1 MTTPYDASPYLQES
15 PYLNE
20 SAYLQGEA
28 PEGLSPL
35 VRLILMRRY
44 GVYVFTDLYDPSYRS
59 NYSSINERHQAG
71 VFDTD
76 LGRVS
81 VLSNCGLT
89 LSEESLAQAL
99 KVSAN
104 EFALFL
110 TIWSYEYGYR
120 PGRVFRRDFDL
131 RALALPE
138 EQRYTEQI
146 MHYLSNPYYNPDGT
160 ERIVGGLP
168 ENYVPYEWQQP
179 MSRANFTSMERNRRP
194 LQMVSGVQNAL
205 IMAGALYQQL
215 LGQQQAYNQTDQ
227 RDLVA
232 LRRFLAQHDALPAAR
247 PENTSRENRVFIAA
261 CLHPEDA
268 EHLRTMK
275 EALALAAA
283 YSRLRFN
290 GTVGDL
296 SLSIAPRLKLRRSER
311 TRIAHLLNRVL
322 EADPVGARYDSA
334 PGAEMYKR
342 LVKAIHPGD
351 YPSLTALSRWADELY
366 RGEVYSFESLV
377 DRAYATR
384 DAQNVARLLSTRPGV
399 FARQLVR
406 ALDAFEVPRY
416 GIDTAPSPGQQVI
429 FDAFAAVAPRVAAPI
444 LVQIR
449 NLVTLQRNALANPP
463 KERPANPVAVQEDR
477 ELADYARR
485 NPEGVARVQN
495 IMQNAGIPNPLGSFF
510 GDNSGPENPMRS
522 IPVGSEPAA
531 SQREERRAASTQKAQ
546 PAAPRC
552 MNLSK
557 TGIAT
562 MIPSR
567 EYSPTVLDLL
577 ERLVEIGLSG
587 RLAETS
593 IYLPDE
599 VGDMVMPLNTRSAR
613 PSLDGMGR
621 YNTSTVHLPPT
632 GVIRLFCF
640 WDEGVDID
648 LSLMMFDAEGNYM
661 DKISYWSQTAK
672 NSQGAIYAHHSG
684 DITDG
689 TGGAWE
695 YIDIEARK
703 ALKAEVCYL
712 VPVVQLYS
720 GFGEAHTLDAVND
733 LQAGFMVVPAVGVG
747 EVHEVS
753 QVHTKFTLRAESRGV
768 LPFIVDLQ
776 NRDPYDIPDET
787 DAIVK
792 VTDIGLARGIN
803 VLQSGANITAVRE
816 HFDWA
821 QPMTVR
827 EYLRLTG
834 AKLAPTAEE
843 AQQVLEAT
851 VPSLAA
857 LYVGFENEA
866 EKPQEQQPQE
876 QQAQEQEPQ
885 NHAASEQ

>member
-15 PYLNE
+15 PYINE
-20 SAYLQGEA
+20 SAYLRGEA

-44 GVYVFTDLYDPSYRS
+44 GVYVFTDLYGPYYRS
-59 NYSSINERHQAG
+59 NYSSINDLHHSGA
-71 VFDTD
+71 FDTD

-89 LSEESLAQAL
+89 LSPESLAQAL
-99 KVSAN
+99 NASAN
-104 EFALFL
+104 EFALFA

-131 RALALPE
+131 RALTLTD

-160 ERIVGGLP
+160 ERILGGLP

-179 MSRANFTSMERNRRP
+179 MSRSNFTSMERNRRP

-268 EHLRTMK
+268 ERLHTMK

-334 PGAEMYKR
+334 PNAEMYKR

-351 YPSLTALSRWADELY
+351 YPSLTALSRWADDLY

-406 ALDAFEVPRY
+406 ALTAFEVPRY
-416 GIDTAPSPGQQVI
+416 GIETAPSPGQQVI
-429 FDAFAAVAPRVAAPI
+429 FDAFAAVAPRVSAPI

-510 GDNSGPENPMRS
+510 DRNAGLSNPHTSVPESPRNTQR
-522 IPVGSEPAA
+522 A
-531 SQREERRAASTQKAQ
+531 SASAQKAQ
-546 PAAPRC
+546 PAAPQR

-562 MIPSR
+562 MIPAR
-567 EYSPTVLDLL
+567 EYSPAVLDLL

-599 VGDMVMPLNTRSAR
+599 VGDTIMPLNTRSAR

-661 DKISYWSQTAK
+661 DKISYWSQTVK

-720 GFGEAHTLDAVND
+720 GFGEAHTLAAVND

-776 NRDPYDIPDET
+776 NRDPYDIPEET

-792 VTDIGLARGIN
+792 VTDIGLAHGIN

-827 EYLRLTG
+827 EYLQLTG

-843 AQQVLEAT
+843 AQEVLEAT

-866 EKPQEQQPQE
+866 EE
-876 QQAQEQEPQ
+876 AQEQDPQ
-885 NHAASEQ
+885 NPAAAEQ

>member
-20 SAYLQGEA
+20 SAYLHGEA

-44 GVYVFTDLYDPSYRS
+44 GVYVFTDLYGPYYRS

-81 VLSNCGLT
+81 ALSNCGLT

-99 KVSAN
+99 KVSTN

-131 RALALPE
+131 RALTLTE

-160 ERIVGGLP
+160 ERILGGLP

-179 MSRANFTSMERNRRP
+179 MSRSNFTSMERNRRP

-232 LRRFLAQHDALPAAR
+232 LRRFLAQHDALPVAR

-290 GTVGDL
+290 GAVGDL

-311 TRIAHLLNRVL
+311 TRIAHLLNQVL
-322 EADPVGARYDSA
+322 KADPVGARYDSA
-334 PGAEMYKR
+334 PAAEMYKR

-351 YPSLTALSRWADELY
+351 YPSLTALSRWADDLY

-406 ALDAFEVPRY
+406 ALDAFEAPRY

-429 FDAFAAVAPRVAAPI
+429 FDAFAAVAPRVSAPI

-463 KERPANPVAVQEDR
+463 KERPANP
-477 ELADYARR
+477 
-485 NPEGVARVQN
+485 EGVARVQN
-495 IMQNAGIPNPLGSFF
+495 LMQNAGIPNPLGSFF
-510 GDNSGPENPMRS
+510 DRNAGLSNPHTSVPESPRNTQPTA
-522 IPVGSEPAA
+522 P
-531 SQREERRAASTQKAQ
+531 QR
-546 PAAPRC
+546 

-562 MIPSR
+562 MIPAR
-567 EYSPTVLDLL
+567 EYSPAVLDLL

-593 IYLPDE
+593 IYLPE
-599 VGDMVMPLNTRSAR
+599 QVGDTIMPLNTRSAR

-661 DKISYWSQTAK
+661 DKISYWSQTVK

-720 GFGEAHTLDAVND
+720 GFGEAHTLAAVND

-776 NRDPYDIPDET
+776 NRDPYDIPEET

-827 EYLRLTG
+827 EYLQLTG
-834 AKLAPTAEE
+834 VKLTSTAEE
-843 AQQVLEAT
+843 AQEVLEAT

-857 LYVGFENEA
+857 LYVGFEADESS
-866 EKPQEQQPQE
+866 E
-876 QQAQEQEPQ
+876 EQEPQ
-885 NHAASEQ
+885 DPAAAEK

>member
-15 PYLNE
+15 PYFDK
-20 SAYLQGEA
+20 SAYLHGEA

-44 GVYVFTDLYDPSYRS
+44 GVYVFTDLYGPYYRS
-59 NYSSINERHQAG
+59 NYSNINELHHSGA
-71 VFDTD
+71 FDTD

-89 LSEESLAQAL
+89 LGPESLAQAL
-99 KVSAN
+99 NASAN
-104 EFALFL
+104 EFALFA

-131 RALALPE
+131 RALTLTD

-160 ERIVGGLP
+160 ERILGGLP

-179 MSRANFTSMERNRRP
+179 MSRSNFTSMERNRRP

-215 LGQQQAYNQTDQ
+215 LGQQQSYNQTDQ

-268 EHLRTMK
+268 EHLHTMK

-283 YSRLRFN
+283 YSRLRSN

-322 EADPVGARYDSA
+322 KADPVGARYDSA
-334 PGAEMYKR
+334 PAAEMYKR

-351 YPSLTALSRWADELY
+351 YPSLTALSRWADDLY

-406 ALDAFEVPRY
+406 ALDAFEAPRY

-429 FDAFAAVAPRVAAPI
+429 FDAFAAVAPRVSAPI

-463 KERPANPVAVQEDR
+463 KERPANP
-477 ELADYARR
+477 
-485 NPEGVARVQN
+485 EGVARVQN
-495 IMQNAGIPNPLGSFF
+495 LMQNAGIPNPLGSFF
-510 GDNSGPENPMRS
+510 DRNAGLSNPHTSVPESPRN
-522 IPVGSEPAA
+522 
-531 SQREERRAASTQKAQ
+531 TQ
-546 PAAPRC
+546 PATPQR

-562 MIPSR
+562 MIPAR
-567 EYSPTVLDLL
+567 EYSPAVLDLL

-593 IYLPDE
+593 IYLPE
-599 VGDMVMPLNTRSAR
+599 QVGDTIMPLNTRSAR

-661 DKISYWSQTAK
+661 DKISYWSQTVK

-703 ALKAEVCYL
+703 ALKAQVCYL

-720 GFGEAHTLDAVND
+720 GFGEAHTLAAVND

-776 NRDPYDIPDET
+776 NRDPYDVPDET
-787 DAIVK
+787 DVIVK

-827 EYLRLTG
+827 EYLQLTG
-834 AKLAPTAEE
+834 AKLAASPED

-866 EKPQEQQPQE
+866 EE
-876 QQAQEQEPQ
+876 AQEQ
-885 NHAASEQ
+885 

>member
-15 PYLNE
+15 PYFDK
-20 SAYLQGEA
+20 SAYLHGEA

-44 GVYVFTDLYDPSYRS
+44 GVYVFTDLYGPYYRS
-59 NYSSINERHQAG
+59 NYSNINELHHSGA
-71 VFDTD
+71 FDTD

-89 LSEESLAQAL
+89 LSPESLAQAL
-99 KVSAN
+99 NASAN
-104 EFALFL
+104 EFALFA

-131 RALALPE
+131 RALTLTD

-160 ERIVGGLP
+160 ERILGGLP

-179 MSRANFTSMERNRRP
+179 MSRSNFTSMERNRRP

-215 LGQQQAYNQTDQ
+215 LGQQQSYNQTDQ

-232 LRRFLAQHDALPAAR
+232 LRRFLAQHDALPATR
-247 PENTSRENRVFIAA
+247 PENTSRENRVFIAT

-268 EHLRTMK
+268 EHLHTMK

-311 TRIAHLLNRVL
+311 TRIAHLLNRIID
-322 EADPVGARYDSA
+322 ADPVGARYDSA
-334 PGAEMYKR
+334 PAAEMYKR

-351 YPSLTALSRWADELY
+351 YPSLTALSRWADDLY

-406 ALDAFEVPRY
+406 ALDVFEAPRY

-429 FDAFAAVAPRVAAPI
+429 FDAFAAVAPRVSAPI

-449 NLVTLQRNALANPP
+449 NLVTLQRNALTNPP
-463 KERPANPVAVQEDR
+463 KERPANP
-477 ELADYARR
+477 
-485 NPEGVARVQN
+485 EGVARVQN
-495 IMQNAGIPNPLGSFF
+495 LMQNAGIPNPLGSFF
-510 GDNSGPENPMRS
+510 DRNAGLSNPHTSVPESPRNTQPTA
-522 IPVGSEPAA
+522 P
-531 SQREERRAASTQKAQ
+531 QR
-546 PAAPRC
+546 

-562 MIPSR
+562 MIPAR
-567 EYSPTVLDLL
+567 EYSPAVLDLL
-577 ERLVEIGLSG
+577 ECLVEIGLSG

-593 IYLPDE
+593 IYLPE
-599 VGDMVMPLNTRSAR
+599 QVGDTIMPLNTRSAR

-661 DKISYWSQTAK
+661 DKISYWSQTVK
-672 NSQGAIYAHHSG
+672 NSQGVIYAHHSG

-695 YIDIEARK
+695 YIDIEAHK
-703 ALKAEVCYL
+703 ALKAQVCYL

-720 GFGEAHTLDAVND
+720 GFGESHTLAAVND

-776 NRDPYDIPDET
+776 NRDPYDVPDET

-827 EYLRLTG
+827 EYLQLTG
-834 AKLAPTAEE
+834 AKLAASPEE

-866 EKPQEQQPQE
+866 EE
-876 QQAQEQEPQ
+876 AQEQ
-885 NHAASEQ
+885 

>member
-15 PYLNE
+15 PYFNE
-20 SAYLQGEA
+20 SAYLHGEA

-81 VLSNCGLT
+81 ALSNCGLT

-131 RALALPE
+131 RALTLTD

-160 ERIVGGLP
+160 ERILGGLP

-179 MSRANFTSMERNRRP
+179 MSRSNFAAMERNRRP

-205 IMAGALYQQL
+205 IMGGALYQQL

-232 LRRFLAQHDALPAAR
+232 LRRFLAQHDALPVAR

-283 YSRLRFN
+283 YSRLSFN

-334 PGAEMYKR
+334 PAAEMYKR
-342 LVKAIHPGD
+342 LVKVVHPGD
-351 YPSLTALSRWADELY
+351 YPSLTALSRWADDLY

-406 ALDAFEVPRY
+406 ALDAFEAPRY
-416 GIDTAPSPGQQVI
+416 GIDTTLSPGQQVI
-429 FDAFAAVAPRVAAPI
+429 FDAFAAVAPRVSAPI

-449 NLVTLQRNALANPP
+449 NLVTLQRNALANPL

-477 ELADYARR
+477 EMADYARR
-485 NPEGVARVQN
+485 NPEGVARAQN
-495 IMQNAGIPNPLGSFF
+495 LMQNAGIPNPLGSFF
-510 GDNSGPENPMRS
+510 DRNAGLSNPHTS
-522 IPVGSEPAA
+522 VPA
-531 SQREERRAASTQKAQ
+531 SQREERRAASAQKAQ
-546 PAAPRC
+546 PAAPQR

-562 MIPSR
+562 MIPAR
-567 EYSPTVLDLL
+567 EYSPAVLDLL
-577 ERLVEIGLSG
+577 KRLVEIGLSG

-593 IYLPDE
+593 IYLPE
-599 VGDMVMPLNTRSAR
+599 QVGDTIMPLNTRSAR

-661 DKISYWSQTAK
+661 DKISYWSQTVK

-720 GFGEAHTLDAVND
+720 GFGQTSTLDAVND

-753 QVHTKFTLRAESRGV
+753 QVHTKFALRAESRGV

-776 NRDPYDIPDET
+776 NRDPYEIPDET

-827 EYLRLTG
+827 EYLQLTG

-843 AQQVLEAT
+843 AQEVLEAT

-857 LYVGFENEA
+857 LYVGFEADDSE
-866 EKPQEQQPQE
+866 
-876 QQAQEQEPQ
+876 EPQ
-885 NHAASEQ
+885 SPAAPEK

>member
-1 MTTPYDASPYLQES
+1 M
-15 PYLNE
+15 
-20 SAYLQGEA
+20 
-28 PEGLSPL
+28 
-35 VRLILMRRY
+35 
-44 GVYVFTDLYDPSYRS
+44 
-59 NYSSINERHQAG
+59 
-71 VFDTD
+71 
-76 LGRVS
+76 
-81 VLSNCGLT
+81 
-89 LSEESLAQAL
+89 
-99 KVSAN
+99 
-104 EFALFL
+104 
-110 TIWSYEYGYR
+110 
-120 PGRVFRRDFDL
+120 
-131 RALALPE
+131 
-138 EQRYTEQI
+138 
-146 MHYLSNPYYNPDGT
+146 
-160 ERIVGGLP
+160 
-168 ENYVPYEWQQP
+168 
-179 MSRANFTSMERNRRP
+179 
-194 LQMVSGVQNAL
+194 
-205 IMAGALYQQL
+205 
-215 LGQQQAYNQTDQ
+215 
-227 RDLVA
+227 
-232 LRRFLAQHDALPAAR
+232 
-247 PENTSRENRVFIAA
+247 
-261 CLHPEDA
+261 
-268 EHLRTMK
+268 
-275 EALALAAA
+275 
-283 YSRLRFN
+283 
-290 GTVGDL
+290 
-296 SLSIAPRLKLRRSER
+296 
-311 TRIAHLLNRVL
+311 
-322 EADPVGARYDSA
+322 
-334 PGAEMYKR
+334 
-342 LVKAIHPGD
+342 
-351 YPSLTALSRWADELY
+351 
-366 RGEVYSFESLV
+366 
-377 DRAYATR
+377 
-384 DAQNVARLLSTRPGV
+384 ARLLSTRPGV

-406 ALDAFEVPRY
+406 ALDAFEAPRY
-416 GIDTAPSPGQQVI
+416 GIDTTPSPGQQVI
-429 FDAFAAVAPRVAAPI
+429 FDAFAAVAPRVSAPI

-449 NLVTLQRNALANPP
+449 NLVALQRNALANPP

-510 GDNSGPENPMRS
+510 GDNSGPENPLPS
-522 IPVGSEPAA
+522 IPVGSESPA
-531 SQREERRAASTQKAQ
+531 SQREERRKASAQKDQ
-546 PAAPRC
+546 PAAPQR

-562 MIPSR
+562 MIPAR
-567 EYSPTVLDLL
+567 EYSPAVLDLL

-593 IYLPDE
+593 IYLPE
-599 VGDMVMPLNTRSAR
+599 QVGDTIMPLNTRSAR

-661 DKISYWSQTAK
+661 DKISYWSQTVK

-703 ALKAEVCYL
+703 ALMAEVCYL

-720 GFGEAHTLDAVND
+720 GFGEAHTLAAVND

-827 EYLRLTG
+827 EYLQLTG
-834 AKLAPTAEE
+834 AKLTPSPEE

-857 LYVGFENEA
+857 LYVGFEADESS
-866 EKPQEQQPQE
+866 E
-876 QQAQEQEPQ
+876 EQEPQ
-885 NHAASEQ
+885 NPAATEQ

>member
-15 PYLNE
+15 PYFNE
-20 SAYLQGEA
+20 SAYLHGEA

-44 GVYVFTDLYDPSYRS
+44 GVYVFTDLDGPHYRS
-59 NYSSINERHQAG
+59 NYSSINDLHHSGA
-71 VFDTD
+71 FDTD

-81 VLSNCGLT
+81 ALSNCGLT

-104 EFALFL
+104 EFALFA
-110 TIWSYEYGYR
+110 TIWSYEYGCR

-131 RALALPE
+131 RALTLTD

-160 ERIVGGLP
+160 ERILGGLP

-179 MSRANFTSMERNRRP
+179 MSRSNFTSMERNRRP

-232 LRRFLAQHDALPAAR
+232 LRRFLAQHDALPGAH
-247 PENTSRENRVFIAA
+247 PENTNRENRVFIAA

-334 PGAEMYKR
+334 PAAEMYKR
-342 LVKAIHPGD
+342 LVKAVHPGD
-351 YPSLTALSRWADELY
+351 YPSLTALSRWADDLY

-406 ALDAFEVPRY
+406 ALDAFEAPRY
-416 GIDTAPSPGQQVI
+416 GIDTTPSPGQQVI
-429 FDAFAAVAPRVAAPI
+429 FDAFAAVAPRVSAPI

-449 NLVTLQRNALANPP
+449 NLVALQRNALANPP
-463 KERPANPVAVQEDR
+463 KERPANP
-477 ELADYARR
+477 
-485 NPEGVARVQN
+485 EGVARAQN
-495 IMQNAGIPNPLGSFF
+495 LMQNAGIPNPLGSFF
-510 GDNSGPENPMRS
+510 GDNSGPENPLPS
-522 IPVGSEPAA
+522 IPVGSDPST

-546 PAAPRC
+546 PAAPQR

-562 MIPSR
+562 MIPAR

-593 IYLPDE
+593 IYLPE
-599 VGDMVMPLNTRSAR
+599 QVGDMVMPLNTRSAR

-661 DKISYWSQTAK
+661 DKISYWSQTVK

-720 GFGEAHTLDAVND
+720 GFGEAHTLAAVND

-776 NRDPYDIPDET
+776 NRDPYDIPEET

-792 VTDIGLARGIN
+792 VTDIGLAHGIN

-821 QPMTVR
+821 EPITVR

-834 AKLAPTAEE
+834 AKLTSTAEE
-843 AQQVLEAT
+843 AQEVLEAT

-857 LYVGFENEA
+857 LYVGFESEA
-866 EKPQEQQPQE
+866 EEAQPQA
-876 QQAQEQEPQ
+876 QQLK
-885 NHAASEQ
+885 N

>member
-20 SAYLQGEA
+20 SAYLHGEA

-81 VLSNCGLT
+81 ALSNCGLT

-131 RALALPE
+131 RALTLTD

-160 ERIVGGLP
+160 ERILGGLP

-179 MSRANFTSMERNRRP
+179 MSRSNFAAMERNRRP

-205 IMAGALYQQL
+205 IMGGALYQQL

-232 LRRFLAQHDALPAAR
+232 LRRFLAQHDALPVAR

-283 YSRLRFN
+283 YSRLSFN

-334 PGAEMYKR
+334 PAAEMYKR
-342 LVKAIHPGD
+342 LVKVVHPGD
-351 YPSLTALSRWADELY
+351 YPSLTALSRWADDLY

-406 ALDAFEVPRY
+406 ALDAFEAPRY
-416 GIDTAPSPGQQVI
+416 GIDTTLSPGQQVI
-429 FDAFAAVAPRVAAPI
+429 FDAFAAVAPRVSAPI

-449 NLVTLQRNALANPP
+449 NLVTLQRNALANPL

-477 ELADYARR
+477 EMADYARR
-485 NPEGVARVQN
+485 NPEGVARAQN
-495 IMQNAGIPNPLGSFF
+495 LMQNAGIPNPLGSFF
-510 GDNSGPENPMRS
+510 DRNAGLSNPHTS
-522 IPVGSEPAA
+522 VPA
-531 SQREERRAASTQKAQ
+531 SQREERRAASAQKAQ
-546 PAAPRC
+546 PAAPQR

-562 MIPSR
+562 MIPAR
-567 EYSPTVLDLL
+567 EYSPAVLDLL
-577 ERLVEIGLSG
+577 KRLVEIGLSG

-593 IYLPDE
+593 IYLPE
-599 VGDMVMPLNTRSAR
+599 QVGDTIMPLNTRSAR

-661 DKISYWSQTAK
+661 DKISYWSQTVK

-720 GFGEAHTLDAVND
+720 GFGQTSTLDAVND

>member
-1 MTTPYDASPYLQES
+1 
-15 PYLNE
+15 
-20 SAYLQGEA
+20 
-28 PEGLSPL
+28 
-35 VRLILMRRY
+35 
-44 GVYVFTDLYDPSYRS
+44 
-59 NYSSINERHQAG
+59 
-71 VFDTD
+71 
-76 LGRVS
+76 
-81 VLSNCGLT
+81 
-89 LSEESLAQAL
+89 
-99 KVSAN
+99 
-104 EFALFL
+104 
-110 TIWSYEYGYR
+110 
-120 PGRVFRRDFDL
+120 
-131 RALALPE
+131 
-138 EQRYTEQI
+138 
-146 MHYLSNPYYNPDGT
+146 
-160 ERIVGGLP
+160 
-168 ENYVPYEWQQP
+168 
-179 MSRANFTSMERNRRP
+179 
-194 LQMVSGVQNAL
+194 
-205 IMAGALYQQL
+205 MADALYRQL

-232 LRRFLAQHDALPAAR
+232 LRRFIAQHDALPGDR

-311 TRIAHLLNRVL
+311 TRIAHLLNRII

-351 YPSLTALSRWADELY
+351 YPSLTALSRWADDLY

-406 ALDAFEVPRY
+406 ALDAFEAPRY
-416 GIDTAPSPGQQVI
+416 GIDTTLSPGQQVI
-429 FDAFAAVAPRVAAPI
+429 FDAFAAVAPRVSAPI

-449 NLVTLQRNALANPP
+449 NLVTLQRNALANPL

-477 ELADYARR
+477 EMADYARR
-485 NPEGVARVQN
+485 NPEGVARAQN
-495 IMQNAGIPNPLGSFF
+495 LMQNAGIPNPLGSFF
-510 GDNSGPENPMRS
+510 DRNAGLSNPHTS
-522 IPVGSEPAA
+522 VPA
-531 SQREERRAASTQKAQ
+531 SQREERRAASAQKAQ
-546 PAAPRC
+546 PAAPQR

-562 MIPSR
+562 MIPAR
-567 EYSPTVLDLL
+567 EYSPAVLDLL
-577 ERLVEIGLSG
+577 KRLVEIGLSG

-593 IYLPDE
+593 IYLPE
-599 VGDMVMPLNTRSAR
+599 QVGDTIMPLNTRSAR

-661 DKISYWSQTAK
+661 DKISYWSQTVK

-720 GFGEAHTLDAVND
+720 GFGQTSTLDAVND

-753 QVHTKFTLRAESRGV
+753 QVHTKFALRAESRGV

-776 NRDPYDIPDET
+776 NRDPYEIPDET

-827 EYLRLTG
+827 EYLQLTG

-843 AQQVLEAT
+843 AQEVLEAT

-857 LYVGFENEA
+857 LYVGFEADDSE
-866 EKPQEQQPQE
+866 
-876 QQAQEQEPQ
+876 EPQ
-885 NHAASEQ
+885 SPAAPEK

>member
-15 PYLNE
+15 PYFNE
-20 SAYLQGEA
+20 SAYLHGEA

-59 NYSSINERHQAG
+59 NYSSINDLHHSGA
-71 VFDTD
+71 FDTD

-89 LSEESLAQAL
+89 LSPESLAQAL
-99 KVSAN
+99 NASAN
-104 EFALFL
+104 EFALFA

-131 RALALPE
+131 RALTLTD

-160 ERIVGGLP
+160 ERILGGLP

-179 MSRANFTSMERNRRP
+179 MSRSNFTSMERNRRP

-227 RDLVA
+227 RDLLA

-275 EALALAAA
+275 EVLALAAA

-334 PGAEMYKR
+334 PNAEMYKR
-342 LVKAIHPGD
+342 LVKAVHPGD
-351 YPSLTALSRWADELY
+351 YPSLTALSRWADDLY

-416 GIDTAPSPGQQVI
+416 GIDTAPSPDQQII
-429 FDAFAAVAPRVAAPI
+429 FDAFAAVAPRVSAPI

-477 ELADYARR
+477 EMADYARR

-495 IMQNAGIPNPLGSFF
+495 LMQNAGIPNPLGSFF
-510 GDNSGPENPMRS
+510 DRNAGLSNPHTSVPESPRNTQRA
-522 IPVGSEPAA
+522 AA
-531 SQREERRAASTQKAQ
+531 SAQKAQ
-546 PAAPRC
+546 PAAPQR

-562 MIPSR
+562 MIPAR
-567 EYSPTVLDLL
+567 EYSPAVLDLL

-593 IYLPDE
+593 IYLPE
-599 VGDMVMPLNTRSAR
+599 QVGDTIMPLNTRSAR

-661 DKISYWSQTAK
+661 DKISYWSQTVK

-720 GFGEAHTLDAVND
+720 GFGEAHTLAAVSD

-792 VTDIGLARGIN
+792 VTDIGLAHGIN

-827 EYLRLTG
+827 EYLQLTG
-834 AKLAPTAEE
+834 AKLAASPEE
-843 AQQVLEAT
+843 AQEVLEAT

-857 LYVGFENEA
+857 LYVGFEADESS
-866 EKPQEQQPQE
+866 E
-876 QQAQEQEPQ
+876 EQEPQ
-885 NHAASEQ
+885 NPAAAEQ

>member
-15 PYLNE
+15 TYFDK
-20 SAYLQGEA
+20 SAYLHGEA

-44 GVYVFTDLYDPSYRS
+44 GVYVFTDLYGPYYRS
-59 NYSSINERHQAG
+59 NYSNINELHHSGA
-71 VFDTD
+71 FDTD

-89 LSEESLAQAL
+89 LSPESLAQAL
-99 KVSAN
+99 NASAN
-104 EFALFL
+104 EFALFA

-131 RALALPE
+131 RALTLTD

-160 ERIVGGLP
+160 ERILGGLP

-179 MSRANFTSMERNRRP
+179 MSRSNFTSMERNRRP

-205 IMAGALYQQL
+205 ILAGALYQQL
-215 LGQQQAYNQTDQ
+215 LGQQQSYNQTDQ

-232 LRRFLAQHDALPAAR
+232 LRRFLAQHDVLPAAR

-268 EHLRTMK
+268 EHLHTMK

-322 EADPVGARYDSA
+322 KADPVGARYDSA
-334 PGAEMYKR
+334 PSAEMYKR

-351 YPSLTALSRWADELY
+351 YPSLTALSRWADDLY

-406 ALDAFEVPRY
+406 ALDAFEAPRY

-429 FDAFAAVAPRVAAPI
+429 FDAFAAVAPRVSAPI

-463 KERPANPVAVQEDR
+463 KERPANP
-477 ELADYARR
+477 
-485 NPEGVARVQN
+485 EGVARVQN
-495 IMQNAGIPNPLGSFF
+495 LMQNAGIPNPLGSFF
-510 GDNSGPENPMRS
+510 DRNAGLSNPHTSVPESPGN
-522 IPVGSEPAA
+522 
-531 SQREERRAASTQKAQ
+531 TQ
-546 PAAPRC
+546 PATPQR

-562 MIPSR
+562 MIPAR
-567 EYSPTVLDLL
+567 EYSPAVLDLL

-593 IYLPDE
+593 IYLPE
-599 VGDMVMPLNTRSAR
+599 QVGDTIMPLNTRSAR

-661 DKISYWSQTAK
+661 DKISYWSQTVK

-703 ALKAEVCYL
+703 ALKAQVCYL

-720 GFGEAHTLDAVND
+720 GFGEAHTLAAVND

-776 NRDPYDIPDET
+776 NRDPYDVPDET
-787 DAIVK
+787 DVIVK

-827 EYLRLTG
+827 EYLQLTG
-834 AKLAPTAEE
+834 AKLAASPED

-857 LYVGFENEA
+857 LYGGFENEA
-866 EKPQEQQPQE
+866 EE
-876 QQAQEQEPQ
+876 AQEQ
-885 NHAASEQ
+885 

>member
-15 PYLNE
+15 PYFNE
-20 SAYLQGEA
+20 SAYLHGEA

-44 GVYVFTDLYDPSYRS
+44 GVYVFTDLDGPHYRS
-59 NYSSINERHQAG
+59 NYSSINELHHSGA
-71 VFDTD
+71 FDTD

-89 LSEESLAQAL
+89 LSPESLAQAL
-99 KVSAN
+99 NASAN
-104 EFALFL
+104 EFALFA

-131 RALALPE
+131 RALTLTD

-160 ERIVGGLP
+160 ERILGGLP

-179 MSRANFTSMERNRRP
+179 MSRSNFAAMERNRRP

-247 PENTSRENRVFIAA
+247 PENSSRENRVFIAA

-275 EALALAAA
+275 EVLALAAA

-311 TRIAHLLNRVL
+311 TRIAHLLNRIID
-322 EADPVGARYDSA
+322 ADPVGARYDSA
-334 PGAEMYKR
+334 PNAEMYKR
-342 LVKAIHPGD
+342 LVKAVHPGD
-351 YPSLTALSRWADELY
+351 YPSLTALSRWADDLY

-406 ALDAFEVPRY
+406 ALDAFEAPRY

-429 FDAFAAVAPRVAAPI
+429 FDAFAAVAPRVSAPI

-463 KERPANPVAVQEDR
+463 KERPANPVAAQEDR

-495 IMQNAGIPNPLGSFF
+495 LMQNAGIPNPLGSFF
-510 GDNSGPENPMRS
+510 DRNAGLSNPHTSVPESPRNT
-522 IPVGSEPAA
+522 
-531 SQREERRAASTQKAQ
+531 QRAAASTQKAQ
-546 PAAPRC
+546 PAAPQR

-562 MIPSR
+562 MIPAR
-567 EYSPTVLDLL
+567 EYSPAVLDLL

-593 IYLPDE
+593 IYLPE
-599 VGDMVMPLNTRSAR
+599 QVGDTIMPLNTRSAR

-720 GFGEAHTLDAVND
+720 GFGQTSTLDAVND

-753 QVHTKFTLRAESRGV
+753 QVHTKFALRAESRGV

-792 VTDIGLARGIN
+792 VTDIGLAHGIN

-827 EYLRLTG
+827 EYLQLTG
-834 AKLAPTAEE
+834 AKLAASPEE
-843 AQQVLEAT
+843 AQEVLEAT
-851 VPSLAA
+851 VPSLTA
-857 LYVGFENEA
+857 LYVGFEADESS
-866 EKPQEQQPQE
+866 E
-876 QQAQEQEPQ
+876 EQEPQ
-885 NHAASEQ
+885 DPAAAEK

>member
-15 PYLNE
+15 PYFDK
-20 SAYLQGEA
+20 SAYLHGEA

-44 GVYVFTDLYDPSYRS
+44 GVYVFTDLYGPYYRS
-59 NYSSINERHQAG
+59 NYSSINELHHSGA
-71 VFDTD
+71 FDTD

-89 LSEESLAQAL
+89 LSPESLAQAL
-99 KVSAN
+99 NASAN
-104 EFALFL
+104 EFALFA

-131 RALALPE
+131 RALTLTD

-160 ERIVGGLP
+160 ERILGGLP

-179 MSRANFTSMERNRRP
+179 MSRSNFTSMERNRRP
-194 LQMVSGVQNAL
+194 LQMVSGMQNAL

-232 LRRFLAQHDALPAAR
+232 LRRFLAQHDALPATR

-268 EHLRTMK
+268 EHLHTMK

-290 GTVGDL
+290 GAVGDL
-296 SLSIAPRLKLRRSER
+296 SLSIASRLKLRRSER
-311 TRIAHLLNRVL
+311 TRIAHLLNQVL
-322 EADPVGARYDSA
+322 KADPVGARYDSA
-334 PGAEMYKR
+334 PAAEMYKR

-351 YPSLTALSRWADELY
+351 YPSLTALSRWADDLY

-406 ALDAFEVPRY
+406 ALDAFEAPRY

-429 FDAFAAVAPRVAAPI
+429 FDAFAAVAPRVSAPI

-463 KERPANPVAVQEDR
+463 KERPANP
-477 ELADYARR
+477 
-485 NPEGVARVQN
+485 EGVARVQN
-495 IMQNAGIPNPLGSFF
+495 LMQNAGIPNPLGSFF
-510 GDNSGPENPMRS
+510 DRNAGLSNPHTSVPESPRNTQPTA
-522 IPVGSEPAA
+522 P
-531 SQREERRAASTQKAQ
+531 QR
-546 PAAPRC
+546 

-562 MIPSR
+562 MIPAR
-567 EYSPTVLDLL
+567 EYSPAVLDLL

-593 IYLPDE
+593 IYLPE
-599 VGDMVMPLNTRSAR
+599 QVGDTIMPLNTRSAR

-632 GVIRLFCF
+632 GVIRLLCF

-661 DKISYWSQTAK
+661 DKISYWSQTVK

-703 ALKAEVCYL
+703 ALKAQVCYL

-720 GFGEAHTLDAVND
+720 GFGEAHTLAAVND

-776 NRDPYDIPDET
+776 NRDPYDVPDET

-827 EYLRLTG
+827 EYLQLTG
-834 AKLAPTAEE
+834 AKLAASPEE

-857 LYVGFENEA
+857 LYGGFENEA
-866 EKPQEQQPQE
+866 EE
-876 QQAQEQEPQ
+876 AQEQ
-885 NHAASEQ
+885 

>member
-1 MTTPYDASPYLQES
+1 MTTPYDAFPYLQES
-15 PYLNE
+15 PYFDK
-20 SAYLQGEA
+20 SAYLHGEA

-35 VRLILMRRY
+35 VRLILMCRY
-44 GVYVFTDLYDPSYRS
+44 GVYVFTDLYGPYYRS
-59 NYSSINERHQAG
+59 NYSNINELHHSGA
-71 VFDTD
+71 FDTD

-89 LSEESLAQAL
+89 LSPESLAQAL
-99 KVSAN
+99 NASAN
-104 EFALFL
+104 EFALFA

-131 RALALPE
+131 RALTLTD

-160 ERIVGGLP
+160 ERILGGLP

-179 MSRANFTSMERNRRP
+179 MSRSNFTSMERNRRP

-215 LGQQQAYNQTDQ
+215 LGQQQSYNQTDQ

-268 EHLRTMK
+268 EHLHTMK

-283 YSRLRFN
+283 YSRLRSN

-296 SLSIAPRLKLRRSER
+296 SLSVAPRLKLRRSER
-311 TRIAHLLNRVL
+311 TRIAHLLNRIID
-322 EADPVGARYDSA
+322 ADPVGACYDSA
-334 PGAEMYKR
+334 PAAEMYKR

-351 YPSLTALSRWADELY
+351 YPSLTALSRWADDLY

-406 ALDAFEVPRY
+406 ALDAFEAPRY

-429 FDAFAAVAPRVAAPI
+429 FDTFAAVAPRVSAPI

-449 NLVTLQRNALANPP
+449 NLVTLQRNALTNPP
-463 KERPANPVAVQEDR
+463 KECPA
-477 ELADYARR
+477 

-495 IMQNAGIPNPLGSFF
+495 LMQNAGIPNPLGSFF
-510 GDNSGPENPMRS
+510 DRNAGLSNPHTSVPESPRNTQPTA
-522 IPVGSEPAA
+522 P
-531 SQREERRAASTQKAQ
+531 QR
-546 PAAPRC
+546 

-562 MIPSR
+562 MIPAR
-567 EYSPTVLDLL
+567 EYSPAVLDLL
-577 ERLVEIGLSG
+577 ECLVEIGLSG

-593 IYLPDE
+593 IYLPE
-599 VGDMVMPLNTRSAR
+599 QVGDTIMPLNTRSAR

-661 DKISYWSQTAK
+661 DKISYWSQTVK

-695 YIDIEARK
+695 YIDIEVRK
-703 ALKAEVCYL
+703 ALKAQVRYL

-720 GFGEAHTLDAVND
+720 GFGEAHTLAAVND

-776 NRDPYDIPDET
+776 NRDPYDVPDET

-827 EYLRLTG
+827 EYLQLTG
-834 AKLAPTAEE
+834 AKLAASPEE

-866 EKPQEQQPQE
+866 EE
-876 QQAQEQEPQ
+876 AQEQ
-885 NHAASEQ
+885 

>member
-1 MTTPYDASPYLQES
+1 MTNPYDASPYLQES

-20 SAYLQGEA
+20 SAYLHGEA

-44 GVYVFTDLYDPSYRS
+44 GVYVFTDLYGPYSRS
-59 NYSSINERHQAG
+59 NYSSINELHHSGA
-71 VFDTD
+71 FDTD

-81 VLSNCGLT
+81 LLSNCGLT
-89 LSEESLAQAL
+89 LSNESLAQAL
-99 KVSAN
+99 NASAN
-104 EFALFL
+104 EFALFA

-131 RALALPE
+131 RALTLTD

-160 ERIVGGLP
+160 ERILGGLP

-179 MSRANFTSMERNRRP
+179 MSRSNFTSMERNRRP

-205 IMAGALYQQL
+205 IMADALYQQL

-232 LRRFLAQHDALPAAR
+232 LRRFLAQHDALPATR

-296 SLSIAPRLKLRRSER
+296 SLSAAPRLKLRRSER
-311 TRIAHLLNRVL
+311 TRIAHLLNRIIDD
-322 EADPVGARYDSA
+322 DPVGARYDSA
-334 PGAEMYKR
+334 PNAEMYKR
-342 LVKAIHPGD
+342 LVKAVHPGD
-351 YPSLTALSRWADELY
+351 YPSLAALSHWADDLY
-366 RGEVYSFESLV
+366 RGEVHSFESLV

-406 ALDAFEVPRY
+406 ALDTFETPRY

-429 FDAFAAVAPRVAAPI
+429 FDAFAAVAPRVSAPI

-463 KERPANPVAVQEDR
+463 KERPVNPVAGQEDR
-477 ELADYARR
+477 ELADYSRR
-485 NPEGVARVQN
+485 NSEGIAMVQN
-495 IMQNAGIPNPLGSFF
+495 LMQNAGIPNPLGSFF
-510 GDNSGPENPMRS
+510 GAHSGPENPLPS

-531 SQREERRAASTQKAQ
+531 SQRGERREASDQKAK
-546 PAAPRC
+546 PAAPQR

-562 MIPSR
+562 MIPAR
-567 EYSPTVLDLL
+567 EYSPVVLDLL

-599 VGDMVMPLNTRSAR
+599 VGDTIMPLNTRSAR

-621 YNTSTVHLPPT
+621 YNTSTVHLPST

-640 WDEGVDID
+640 WNEGVDID

-661 DKISYWSQTAK
+661 DKISYWSQTVK
-672 NSQGAIYAHHSG
+672 NSQDAIYAHHSG

-703 ALKAEVCYL
+703 ALKAEVRYL

-720 GFGEAHTLDAVND
+720 GFGEVRTLDAVND

-776 NRDPYDIPDET
+776 NCDPYDIPGET

-792 VTDIGLARGIN
+792 VTDIGLAHGIN

-827 EYLRLTG
+827 EYLQLTG

-843 AQQVLEAT
+843 AQKVLEAT

-857 LYVGFENEA
+857 LYVSFENEA
-866 EKPQEQQPQE
+866 EQPHEQQPQN
-876 QQAQEQEPQ
+876 P
-885 NHAASEQ
+885 AATEK

>member
-15 PYLNE
+15 PYFDK
-20 SAYLQGEA
+20 SAYLHGEA

-44 GVYVFTDLYDPSYRS
+44 GVYVFTDLYGPYYRS
-59 NYSSINERHQAG
+59 NYSSINELHHSGA
-71 VFDTD
+71 FDTD

-89 LSEESLAQAL
+89 LSPESLAQAL
-99 KVSAN
+99 NASAN
-104 EFALFL
+104 EFALFA

-131 RALALPE
+131 RALTLTD

-160 ERIVGGLP
+160 ERILGGLP

-179 MSRANFTSMERNRRP
+179 MSRSNFTSMERNRRP
-194 LQMVSGVQNAL
+194 LQMVSGMQNAL

-232 LRRFLAQHDALPAAR
+232 LRRFLAQHDALPATR

-268 EHLRTMK
+268 EHLHTMK

-290 GTVGDL
+290 GAVGDL

-311 TRIAHLLNRVL
+311 TRIAHLLNQVL
-322 EADPVGARYDSA
+322 KADPVGARYDSA
-334 PGAEMYKR
+334 PAAEMYKR

-351 YPSLTALSRWADELY
+351 YPSLTALSRWADDLY

-406 ALDAFEVPRY
+406 ALDAFEAPRY

-429 FDAFAAVAPRVAAPI
+429 FDAFAAVAPRVSAPI

-463 KERPANPVAVQEDR
+463 KERPANP
-477 ELADYARR
+477 
-485 NPEGVARVQN
+485 EGVARVQN
-495 IMQNAGIPNPLGSFF
+495 LMQNAGIPNPLGSFF
-510 GDNSGPENPMRS
+510 DRNAGLSNPHTSVPESPRNTQPTA
-522 IPVGSEPAA
+522 P
-531 SQREERRAASTQKAQ
+531 QR
-546 PAAPRC
+546 

-562 MIPSR
+562 MIPAR
-567 EYSPTVLDLL
+567 EYSPAVLDLL

-593 IYLPDE
+593 IYLPE
-599 VGDMVMPLNTRSAR
+599 QVGDTIMPLNTRSAR

-632 GVIRLFCF
+632 GVIRLLCF

-661 DKISYWSQTAK
+661 DKISYWSQTVK

-703 ALKAEVCYL
+703 ALKAQVCYL

-720 GFGEAHTLDAVND
+720 GFGEAHTLAAVND

-776 NRDPYDIPDET
+776 NRDPYDVPDET

-827 EYLRLTG
+827 EYLQLTG
-834 AKLAPTAEE
+834 AKLAASPEE

-857 LYVGFENEA
+857 LYGGFENEA
-866 EKPQEQQPQE
+866 EE
-876 QQAQEQEPQ
+876 AQEQ
-885 NHAASEQ
+885 